1 MRALVVL
8 AALSLLWVPGAPPV
22 AAHGDGINHG
32 AVFSGTLAPSEQVTK
47 HLDYEEGPLVGGWVF
62 MVGARVEGGPL
73 AIDLVL
79 LADVVATWSFAPTS
93 GSVRTMML
101 PQTGNYNF
109 TFRNEGSATVNYWV
123 YFDQSC
129 NCLGKFIP
137 AEIPTGMIIFNFDT
151 SGPGTLFAQFNE
163 PSVMKVRVTASLMT
177 STRASWPGDFRTL
190 AVSNAPVKRQVEGL
204 PPVWLHELEFPVP
217 RKERVFF
224 FVEGVSFDSAN
235 YTSSGDLYIT
245 PGYKETASSGSVPV
259 LLVAA
264 AAGFAI
270 AGGLILRR
278 VRRAPAVAAGRS
290 KQAFSF
296 KKHPGRKGQKVKS
309 HRRGAARDGRHR
321 RTSKPRRR
329 RS

>member
-1 MRALVVL
+1 MRALVLL
-8 AALSLLWVPGAPPV
+8 AALSLLWVPGAPPA
-22 AAHGDGINHG
+22 AAHGDGLNHG
-32 AVFSGTLAPSEQVTK
+32 AVFSGTLGPSEQLTK

-73 AIDLVL
+73 AIDLVFL
-79 LADVVATWSFAPTS
+79 GDVVATWSFAPTS

-163 PSVMKVRVTASLMT
+163 PSVMKVRVTAALMS

-190 AVSNAPVKRQVEGL
+190 AVSNAPVRRQVEGL
-204 PPVWLHELEFPVP
+204 PPVWLHELEFPVSG
-217 RKERVFF
+217 KVRVFF
-224 FVEGVSFDSAN
+224 FVEGLSFDSAN

-245 PGYKETASSGSVPV
+245 PGYEETASSGSLP
-259 LLVAA
+259 LILAA
-264 AAGFAI
+264 AATGFAI

-278 VRRAPAVAAGRS
+278 VRRRPAVDEGKPKKPS
-290 KQAFSF
+290 SG
-296 KKHPGRKGQKVKS
+296 KKHAGKKGKKVKS
-309 HRRGAARDGRHR
+309 HRRGDARDGRHR
-321 RTSKPRRR
+321 RRSKPRRR